1 MVFFVNFIVFLF
13 GLIIGSFLNC
23 VIYRLALPNFSL
35 KNLGGLKNRSYCP
48 HCKHLLSWQDLIP
61 VFSFI
66 FLKGKCRYC
75 QKPISL
81 QYPIVEISTGLM
93 FLLIFNQF
101 SIGEEDFVLFFTF
114 VSTVE
119 REFHSLSYLHSLRE
133 LGNGSSVFNFLN
145 LIYYWTIASFLIVIF
160 VYDLKHYIIPD
171 QVIYSAILV
180 SGIWYL
186 VSGIFFNLYTLDTIY
201 SAIGAAV
208 FFSAIVLISR
218 GKWMGVGDIK
228 LAFFMGLVL
237 SWPNI
242 LLALFL
248 AFFIGATVGVGL
260 IISNKKTLKSEIPF
274 GPFLV
279 TGTFLVLFWGNE
291 LISWYQGLFLVK

>member
-1 MVFFVNFIVFLF
+1 MVFFVNFVVFLF

-23 VIYRLALPNFSL
+23 VIYRLSLPNFSL

-81 QYPIVEISTGLM
+81 QYPIVEISAGLM

-101 SIGEEDFVLFFTF
+101 SIGEEDFVLFFNF
-114 VSTVE
+114 AST
-119 REFHSLSYLHSLRE
+119 
-133 LGNGSSVFNFLN
+133 NGSSVFNFLN

-160 VYDLKHYIIPD
+160 VYDLKYYIIPD
-171 QVIYSAILV
+171 QVIYPAILV

-208 FFSAIVLISR
+208 FFLAIVLISR

-248 AFFIGATVGVGL
+248 AFFIGATVGIGL

-279 TGTFLVLFWGNE
+279 TGTFLALFWGNE
-291 LISWYQGLFLVK
+291 LISWYQALFLVK